1 MNGNCFCEEKMEK
14 EKVKFST
21 SALQTKLN
29 PGIVRL
35 YRGLV
40 SSATQAK
47 HWNANAQISLFA

>member
-29 PGIVRL
+29 PGL

-40 SSATQAK
+40 SSATQTPV
-47 HWNANAQISLFA
+47 